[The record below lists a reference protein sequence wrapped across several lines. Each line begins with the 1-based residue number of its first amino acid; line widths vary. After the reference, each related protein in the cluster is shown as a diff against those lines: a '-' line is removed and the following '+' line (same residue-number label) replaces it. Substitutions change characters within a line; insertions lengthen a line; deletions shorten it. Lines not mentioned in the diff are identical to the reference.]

1 MASVYKKGGKG
12 NRHGYYYAAWTDADG
27 RRRTRCTKTTDRDAA
42 QQFANKLESGAML
55 RREGIIDATTERF
68 SIEGRRPVEELLG
81 EFEAKMRTASR
92 SDRHVVDTLRMIREA
107 VAFAVAEHRD
117 WLIAT
122 DEGRRTRR
130 MIIEQLGAKRL
141 LTTPAILLS
150 CIRAGVL
157 TVADADAI
165 KAELERHRFRM
176 AFGSFRELL
185 PPQA

>member
-1 MASVYKKGGKG
+1 MEETADPRARVVCDTCILVNVARIARLDLLVEHPDYRFVVPEQVLDELTEPGQRVYV
-12 NRHGYYYAAWTDADG
+12 
-27 RRRTRCTKTTDRDAA
+27 DAA
-42 QQFANKLESGAML
+42 IASGGLELVVSSDLAEITKAVEL
-55 RREGIIDATTERF
+55 RRH
-68 SIEGRRPVEELLG
+68 
-81 EFEAKMRTASR
+81 M
-92 SDRHVVDTLRMIREA
+92 DRGEA

-176 AFGSFRELL
+176 AFKSFADLDHEV
-185 PPQA
+185 A

>member
-1 MASVYKKGGKG
+1 MGGAS
-12 NRHGYYYAAWTDADG
+12 D
-27 RRRTRCTKTTDRDAA
+27 RRARVVCDTCILVNFARIARLDLLVEHPDYRFVVPEQVLDELTEPGQRVSVDAA
-42 QQFANKLESGAML
+42 LASGGLELVVSSDLAEITKAVEL
-55 RREGIIDATTERF
+55 RRH
-68 SIEGRRPVEELLG
+68 
-81 EFEAKMRTASR
+81 M
-92 SDRHVVDTLRMIREA
+92 DRGEA
-107 VAFAVAEHRD
+107 VAFAVAEHRG

-176 AFGSFRELL
+176 AFKSFADLDEG
-185 PPQA
+185 